1 MNAHETMTA
10 DYALGDGPFRHDLV
24 RAEDLVDVYGVT
36 RPAAVQFL
44 IRHGAVRLAR
54 YTGGLNR
61 TGVAPIR
68 IWAIRNASDW
78 ESEGAKVRTIHYLDQ
93 GVAA

>member
-1 MNAHETMTA
+1 MTAHETMTA

-24 RAEDLVDVYGVT
+24 RAEDLVEVYGVT

-54 YTGGLNR
+54 YTGGLGR
-61 TGVAPIR
+61 TGVPPIR
-68 IWAIRNASDW
+68 LYALRNAFDW
-78 ESEGAKVRTIHYLDQ
+78 ESAGAKVRTLAYLEQ
-93 GVAA
+93 AA